1 MDVENLF
8 GVVTGKIPVIKQRMI
23 NHDEKLQ
30 YCSRWNKILST
41 IHIILTT
48 LIGSLT
54 TIQLTNQ
61 SSYISYLILVVGWLI
76 ATVTGIINYT
86 KFPNQVDAHR
96 QAVLLYSGVLEQIEE
111 LKLVDKVQAPSS
123 LINILKEYRL
133 IKRVGHYVKQIVV
146 KSTP

>member
-1 MDVENLF
+1 MF

-23 NHDEKLQ
+23 THDEKYQ
-30 YCSRWNKILST
+30 YCNRWNKILST

-76 ATVTGIINYT
+76 ATVTGLINFT

-111 LKLVDKVQAPSS
+111 LKLIDKVQNPSS
-123 LINILKEYRL
+123 LVNILKEYRR
-133 IKRVGHYVKQIVV
+133 IKRVVPYIKDIVV
-146 KSTP
+146 KTTP